1 MQFQNWNLINALASR
16 PSTPSN
22 IGITFTA
29 SIKDTEQL
37 EFSSRKKKMR
47 KVIDGT
53 KVPHHSMW
61 KTLVAVVMNRRPP
74 ISAATDERQP
84 SCFGLEEERGE
95 DWKGSGAMKSAIN
108 ESRPSL

>member
-1 MQFQNWNLINALASR
+1 M
-16 PSTPSN
+16 T
-22 IGITFTA
+22 
-29 SIKDTEQL
+29 
-37 EFSSRKKKMR
+37 

-53 KVPHHSMW
+53 KVPHHGLFYMENAGGCVDEPETS
-61 KTLVAVVMNRRPP
+61 
-74 ISAATDERQP
+74 ISAATDERISTGTGERQP

>member
-1 MQFQNWNLINALASR
+1 MPVKYAKVF
-16 PSTPSN
+16 
-22 IGITFTA
+22 GITSCGYIPPELRF
-29 SIKDTEQL
+29 
-37 EFSSRKKKMR
+37 
-47 KVIDGT
+47 VPT

>member
-1 MQFQNWNLINALASR
+1 MGLPTS
-16 PSTPSN
+16 SN
-22 IGITFTA
+22 IDITFTG

-37 EFSSRKKKMR
+37 EFNSRKKKMT

-53 KVPHHSMW
+53 KVPHHGLFYMENAGGYADEPETS
-61 KTLVAVVMNRRPP
+61 

-84 SCFGLEEERGE
+84 GCFALEEERGE

>member
-1 MQFQNWNLINALASR
+1 MQFQNWNRINALAPR

-53 KVPHHSMW
+53 KVPHSIW

>member
-1 MQFQNWNLINALASR
+1 MACRLCSSRTGTALTLPA
-16 PSTPSN
+16 TLDTEQYWHN
-22 IGITFTA
+22 IHG
-29 SIKDTEQL
+29 KDTEQL

-53 KVPHHSMW
+53 KVPHSIW

-95 DWKGSGAMKSAIN
+95 DWKGSGAMKSVIN
-108 ESRPSL
+108 DSRPSL